1 MEPTI
6 YLSKSVSTQSPS
18 STVCTLQSN
27 AEMSRMIRQLFIF
40 LFNDIIY
47 KIDIC
52 LDLVF
57 NFIKHQFN
65 KLIVN
70 SKFLTYR

>member
-1 MEPTI
+1 MI

-18 STVCTLQSN
+18 STVFTPQSN
-27 AEMSRMIRQLFIF
+27 AAMRQMIRQLFIF

-57 NFIKHQFN
+57 KFIKHQFCYKLAN
-65 KLIVN
+65 FKLIVN
-70 SKFLTYR
+70 